1 MDCIYIELF
10 MSYTVDHS
18 STGEE
23 LERVTSFKFLGV
35 HIAEYLTWS
44 LNTSCIIKRAQ
55 QRLFSGDTYQVS
67 PETADSILTSCC
79 TVWYCSCTA
88 EDRKVFYHRKRTLA

>member
-55 QRLFSGDTYQVS
+55 QRLFF
-67 PETADSILTSCC
+67 L
-79 TVWYCSCTA
+79 
-88 EDRKVFYHRKRTLA
+88 RTLRRNRCPQRPLIAF